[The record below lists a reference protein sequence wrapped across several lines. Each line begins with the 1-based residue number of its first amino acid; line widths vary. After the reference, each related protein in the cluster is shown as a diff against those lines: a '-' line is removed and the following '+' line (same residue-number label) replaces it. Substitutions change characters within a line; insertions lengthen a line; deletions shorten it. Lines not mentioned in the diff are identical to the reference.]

1 MAQKQ
6 KPVKMLEDSHRA
18 YMQFVNT
25 ARLVNESFDITQE
38 LVYLFNLGTALLHKR
53 LQRKGLN
60 NYMGVGGLAQT
71 DIKQA
76 QQDQQE
82 AEILYLLDEQFGD
95 IDPRYFKMPK
105 VAFINIIMQNFGV
118 KDKDAINIRKILVM
132 SNFKLKEV
140 RIGKDR
146 FVVHQLW
153 SLQLEQETKEMEKLQ
168 KTLSNIQETIKF
180 QKSQGLSDY
189 AIEPLRIKEKR
200 LMEALEA
207 FAE

>member
-1 MAQKQ
+1 MAQKK
-6 KPVKMLEDSHRA
+6 KPVLMLEDSHRS

-25 ARLVNESFDITQE
+25 ARLVNERFDITQE
-38 LVYLFNLGTALLHKR
+38 LVYLFNLGTALLHRR
-53 LQRKGLN
+53 LQKKGLN

-82 AEILYLLDEQFGD
+82 AEILYLLDEHFGN

-105 VAFINIIMQNFGV
+105 VAFINIIIQYFGV
-118 KDKDAINIRKILVM
+118 RDTDAINIRKILVL

-146 FVVHQLW
+146 FIVHQTW
-153 SLQLEQETKEMEKLQ
+153 SIQMDQETKEMEKLQ
-168 KTLSNIQETIKF
+168 KTLSNLREQIDY
-180 QKSQGLSDY
+180 QKSQGFSDT
-189 AIEPLRIKEKR
+189 AIDILKNKEKQI
-200 LMEALEA
+200 LSALEG
-207 FAE
+207 F